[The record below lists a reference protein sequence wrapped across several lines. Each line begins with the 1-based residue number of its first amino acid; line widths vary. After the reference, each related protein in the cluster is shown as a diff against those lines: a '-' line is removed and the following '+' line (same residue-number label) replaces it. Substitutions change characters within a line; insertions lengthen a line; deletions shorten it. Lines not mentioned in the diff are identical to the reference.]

1 MNNNQK
7 IEYEVVPHRKLKH
20 VHILVTDITRCG
32 VHLHNEIEV
41 FAVIKGK
48 GSVYRNGE
56 SVELSPGSIM
66 LFNSNE
72 PHGIEGGDGSV
83 IAVVIQISGHFMQDY
98 FPQLHNVIFEQGNV
112 CVNMEGEAR
121 RRMWSSV
128 ISAAM
133 NYITAN
139 DRFELRCVSHVC
151 SVLEQLMSQLPF
163 SVISENDYLARR
175 KISQRMS
182 RLVSYI
188 DANYQYPI
196 RLAEVAETEGIT
208 ATHLSHFFTDNFGMS
223 FQQYLN
229 NIRFE
234 HAMRLMDNATMS
246 IADIAA
252 ASGFSD
258 TKYMTR
264 ICVDRYGFKPRELR
278 QRRAVEDGSV
288 RNARSTQQERNCSDE
303 QSVELMQEFIGEFGI
318 VLSQF

>member
-20 VHILVTDITRCG
+20 IHILVTDITRCG

-41 FAVIKGK
+41 FAVLS
-48 GSVYRNGE
+48 GSGVVHRNGE
-56 SVELSPGSIM
+56 SIALEPGTVV

-72 PHGIEGGDGSV
+72 AHGIEGVEGGV
-83 IAVVIQISGHFMQDY
+83 IAVVIQISGHFIQEY
-98 FPQLHNVIFEQGNV
+98 FPQLHNIVFENGDV
-112 CVNMEGEAR
+112 CAR
-121 RRMWSSV
+121 LDESGCSRLWRTLLE
-128 ISAAM
+128 SAES
-133 NYITAN
+133 YIRSD
-139 DRFELRCVSHVC
+139 DRFELRCVSGVC
-151 SVLEQLMSQLPF
+151 SLLDQLMSVLPF
-163 SVISENDYLARR
+163 NVISENDYLARR

-196 RLAEVAETEGIT
+196 RLAEVAETESIT

-223 FQQYLN
+223 FQSYLN

-234 HAMRLMDNATMS
+234 HAMRLMDNVSMS

-264 ICVDRYGFKPRELR
+264 ICQERYNCKPRDLR
-278 QRRAVEDGSV
+278 QRRVNAEDGQS
-288 RNARSTQQERNCSDE
+288 NAKPIQQERTCSDE
-303 QSVELMQEFIGEFGI
+303 QSLELMEAFKQNNNI
-318 VLSQF
+318 

>member
-41 FAVIKGK
+41 FAVIKGE

-56 SVELSPGSIM
+56 TIELHPGSIV

-72 PHGIEGGDGSV
+72 PHGIEGGNGSV
-83 IAVVIQISGHFMQDY
+83 IAVVIQISGHFLQDY
-98 FPQLHNVIFEQGNV
+98 FPQLHNVVFEFGDV
-112 CVNMEGEAR
+112 CAR
-121 RRMWSSV
+121 MSRQEQERMWRSLLG
-128 ISAAM
+128 AAES
-133 NYITAN
+133 YIKAE

-151 SVLEQLMSQLPF
+151 SLLEQLMSVLPF

-196 RLAEVAETEGIT
+196 RLAEVADTESIT

-264 ICVDRYGFKPRELR
+264 ICLERHGCKPRELR
-278 QRRAVEDGSV
+278 ERRAAAEGAQ
-288 RNARSTQQERNCSDE
+288 RNGKSIQQERTCTDE
-303 QSVELMQEFIGEFGI
+303 QSLELIDNFVCGFEL
-318 VLSQF
+318 LSS